1 MPAESGSEQ
10 IDRIREFFAYLER
23 FKGSL
28 FVIKIDFSIID
39 HPVFSSLAKDIAKLH
54 RVGIRVVI
62 VAGARQRID
71 EILRVYGIPS
81 RSVGQI
87 RISSGPA
94 MPFIKMAAFDAATKI
109 MTSLSANS
117 VSAVIGNWV
126 RAKSMGVL
134 GGVDYQYTGI
144 VDKVKVD
151 LVERAL
157 LEGFVP
163 IFPCIG
169 WNALGEPYNL
179 SSDELAGALGRTLK
193 ADKVFF
199 VIDSGSI
206 ETSGYRLPSSI
217 ATERGGRISGL
228 RLDQAGLL
236 LDLNREHEDVRWFGA
251 LRCAYDACKGG
262 VRRVHI
268 VDGRTDGVLLKEVFT
283 SLGSGTMI
291 YANEYESIRPMKS
304 EDIPDVLRIMEPF
317 MRNGVL
323 INRDKGTLESC
334 YEEFV
339 VYEVDGNLH
348 GCGSLHRYD
357 GRIGEIAAIAVDEH
371 QSDLGIGYRIV
382 SYLMERARAEGLLRL
397 FLLTTRTSDWFK
409 QLGFRAGSVEDLP
422 KEKRERYD
430 TRRNSRIMICDLE
443 GEYPPISSA
452 PQGVPRSRPGSL

>member
-1 MPAESGSEQ
+1 MQGESGSEQ
-10 IDRIREFFAYLER
+10 IDRIREYFAYLER

-39 HPVFSSLAKDIAKLH
+39 HPVFPSLIKDIAKLH
-54 RVGIRVVI
+54 RVGIRIII

-71 EILRVYGIPS
+71 EILRVYRIPS
-81 RSVGQI
+81 KSVGQI
-87 RISSGPA
+87 RISSAEA

-117 VSAVIGNWV
+117 ISAVIGNWV

-134 GGVDYQYTGI
+134 GGIDYQYTGR

-179 SSDELAGALGRTLK
+179 SSDELAGALGRTLR

-199 VIDSGSI
+199 VIDSGGI
-206 ETSGYRLPSSI
+206 EASGYRLPPSL
-217 ATERGGRISGL
+217 AMEHGGRISGL
-228 RLDQAGLL
+228 RLDQAGELL
-236 LDLNREHEDVRWFGA
+236 NLNRDHENVRWFGA
-251 LRCAYDACKGG
+251 LSCAYDTCKGG

-268 VDGRTDGVLLKEVFT
+268 VDGRIDGVLLKEVFT

-291 YANEYESIRPMKS
+291 YANEYESIRPMTP

-323 INRDKGTLESC
+323 INRDRGTLESC
-334 YEEFV
+334 YKEFV

-348 GCGSLHRYD
+348 GCGSLRRYA
-357 GRIGEIAAIAVDEH
+357 GQVGEIAAIAVDER

-382 SYLMERARAEGLLRL
+382 SYLMESARAEGLRRL

-409 QLGFRAGSVEDLP
+409 QLGFRPGGIEDLP
-422 KEKRERYD
+422 KEKRDRYD

-443 GEYPPISSA
+443 AEHPPISSA
-452 PQGVPRSRPGSL
+452 PEGAPRSRSTSP